1 MPTCYRLRLG
11 ARIVNMPHFREHER
25 RQEIA
30 GREEVTVT
38 EISLDSVK
46 PPPIPSMYSDEAAQR
61 MRGVTPKAYRLSW
74 KGDPTP
80 RDAVVGGHTI
90 MQLREGVV
98 SDETGE
104 KIGTYERFR
113 KLDGSNEANVFLY
126 ADPK

>member
-1 MPTCYRLRLG
+1 
-11 ARIVNMPHFREHER
+11 
-25 RQEIA
+25 
-30 GREEVTVT
+30 
-38 EISLDSVK
+38 
-46 PPPIPSMYSDEAAQR
+46 MYSDEAAQR

-104 KIGTYERFR
+104 KIGTYERFT
-113 KLDGSNEANVFLY
+113 KSGKEGTTYEANVFLY